1 MTHVINALHPEHAA
15 RERQARQPFKTC
27 VAEVTLELTLRS
39 ATFSENVL
47 SRKNKQTNKK
57 TQIKTEISLVVA
69 MH

>member
-15 RERQARQPFKTC
+15 RERQDRQPFKTRM
-27 VAEVTLELTLRS
+27 AEVTLELTLRS

-47 SRKNKQTNKK
+47 SRQKKQTKTKK
-57 TQIKTEISLVVA
+57 EISLVLA

>member
-47 SRKNKQTNKK
+47 SRKKQTQTKK
-57 TQIKTEISLVVA
+57 RRIKQK
-69 MH
+69 